1 MANNLITE
9 ENLDKIKFV
18 LPNIILMD
26 LQGRLE
32 VSEIVEPKYVEEVK
46 EDVISAEPSLD
57 DLIASVDAAKL
68 TLEYLS
74 KKDKKSTQEYI
85 DALEIQIDIM
95 KMS

>member
-32 VSEIVEPKYVEEVK
+32 VSEIVEPTYVEEVK
-46 EDVISAEPSLD
+46 EDVVSAESSLD
-57 DLIASVDAAKL
+57 DLIASLDAAKL

>member
-46 EDVISAEPSLD
+46 EDVISAEPSLE

>member
-46 EDVISAEPSLD
+46 EDVVSSEPSLD